1 MLRGMIGVVVV
12 VCRVSGYCVMVDY
25 SVVGRESLGSS

>member
-12 VCRVSGYCVMVDY
+12 VCRVSGYCVMDGLLG
-25 SVVGRESLGSS
+25 SRQRSLGSS